1 MANIALVVKKQTMSK
16 ILTKIAKYIEEATAW
31 ILIMLILFI
40 IFNPEYLGRMFAGWV
55 NQFLIG
61 FAEAYPCAI

>member
-1 MANIALVVKKQTMSK
+1 MSK

-31 ILIMLILFI
+31 FLILLILFI
-40 IFNPEYLGRMFAGWV
+40 IFNPEYLGGKFAIWI
-55 NQFLIG
+55 NRFLMG

>member
-1 MANIALVVKKQTMSK
+1 MSK

-31 ILIMLILFI
+31 FLILLILFI

-55 NQFLIG
+55 NQFLMG